1 MKGGYEFSF
10 PSFLDFLGDWFLIF
24 FHLPFFVIF
33 IKMMFDLK
41 SLIVMIKIKL
51 HKLIENVQKILN
63 IIFENIS
70 AKCVLGEIKS
80 DSPKCSL
87 KDCF

>member
-1 MKGGYEFSF
+1 MKISERY
-10 PSFLDFLGDWFLIF
+10 
-24 FHLPFFVIF
+24 
-33 IKMMFDLK
+33 IKRY
-41 SLIVMIKIKL
+41 IKFGR
-51 HKLIENVQKILN
+51 LIENVQKILN

-87 KDCF
+87 KDYF